1 MEWIGAT
8 FAKYPELAVFLVIG
22 IGYWIG
28 GFKIRGFGLGPVTG
42 SLIVGLVIGYFFD
55 VAVSPTAKSL
65 LFLLFLFSIG
75 YSVGPKFF
83 QAMKGDGLRWC
94 VLAIVTS
101 VTGYGFPVD
110 RVLPSHIVG
119 AISLVALAIAS
130 VARYRHRLAQG
141 WRKTYVVTAVLSLYL
156 NVFVLIVQT
165 FQKVPALRELAPTQS
180 EPPFAISQLIVLV
193 MFVVLG
199 YRAVVSF
206 REPAAARQ
214 FL

>member
-1 MEWIGAT
+1 M
-8 FAKYPELAVFLVIG
+8 
-22 IGYWIG
+22 
-28 GFKIRGFGLGPVTG
+28 
-42 SLIVGLVIGYFFD
+42 
-55 VAVSPTAKSL
+55 
-65 LFLLFLFSIG
+65 
-75 YSVGPKFF
+75 
-83 QAMKGDGLRWC
+83 
-94 VLAIVTS
+94 
-101 VTGYGFPVD
+101 
-110 RVLPSHIVG
+110 
-119 AISLVALAIAS
+119 
-130 VARYRHRLAQG
+130 
-141 WRKTYVVTAVLSLYL
+141 TAVLSLYL